1 MIWDMKMK
9 IKDRTEELVY
19 ELPKGLLKWYD
30 FHKEGRALCVT
41 GGTEKYDLLADVL
54 LENCL
59 EVDTLDRL
67 SLEEMLCE
75 KEDCTNGVY
84 NYIVVIGVLECCEK
98 PGTVLKILKDMLHP
112 SGKLLLGMDNRL
124 GIRYFCGERDP
135 FTLRLYDG
143 IDNYSKVGNKEK
155 DSIQGRNFSMAEIKE
170 MLKISGFKHYKF
182 YSVFPALQRPQI
194 LLAEGYTPN
203 EAMDIRVFPQY
214 NSPETVFLEE
224 GRLYE
229 SLIKESMLHTMANGY
244 FIECSLKGGLHNIDQ
259 ITLSMDRGPEN
270 SLVTMVKAGEYVAK
284 RALYEEGREK
294 IKALM
299 ENTEYL
305 KAHHVPVVEAK
316 IKSDSFWMPYCN
328 GQIATVYF
336 QELLQKDKEKF
347 LSELTHYFD
356 IILGSSEHIPYSEVN
371 WEQFEPGWEK
381 RKGDD
386 PNIDKWRKAAFSD
399 ALGGKDIGVI
409 LKRGYIDMVSLN
421 SFYTE
426 GGFVFFDQEFYI
438 ENLPANVIM
447 IRTIDCIY
455 RGKSFL
461 NEILPVDDVLKC
473 FHLYE
478 HRDIWRKYVG
488 MFIRNLRNEK
498 ELACYHKEHRCDLRV
513 INANRMRMNFSQ
525 EEYEKL
531 FFDIFRNLNGRKVYL
546 FGSGIF
552 AKKFL
557 EQFGSVIEI
566 EGILDNNET
575 KWGNRIGI
583 LEIQSPQVLAD
594 IVASCKVIICIK
606 RYEQVLTQL
615 RNMGVKDISIYNHEI
630 DYPLPLKSN
639 CIIETK
645 QEDTKKYNIGYIAG
659 VFDLFHVGHLNLFKR
674 AKQQCNYLIVGVVSD
689 EQVMQNKKTT
699 PYIPFTDRLEIVK
712 SCKYVDE
719 AVEIPFNRPSTE
731 DAFRRYRFDVQFSGS
746 DYESD
751 PDWLAKQTYLR
762 KHGSDLVFFPYTE
775 SISSSKLKEKILDI
789 PI

>member
-1 MIWDMKMK
+1 ME
-9 IKDRTEELVY
+9 IKERTEELVY

-30 FHKEGRALCVT
+30 FHKGGRALYVI
-41 GGTEKYDLLADVL
+41 GGTEKNDLLTDVL
-54 LENCL
+54 LENGL
-59 EVDTLDRL
+59 EVDTLDRR
-67 SLEEMLCE
+67 SLEQMLCGKE
-75 KEDCTNGVY
+75 KYASGAY
-84 NYIVVIGVLECCEK
+84 NYIVVIGILECCEK
-98 PGTVLKILKDMLHP
+98 PEAILQILKDMLHP
-112 SGKLLLGMDNRL
+112 SGKVLLGMDNRL

-155 DSIQGRNFSMAEIKE
+155 ENIKGRNFSMAEIKE
-170 MLKISGFKHYKF
+170 MLKVSGFKHYKF
-182 YSVFPALQRPQI
+182 YSVFPTLQRPQV

-229 SLIKESMLHTMANGY
+229 GLIKEGMFHAMANGY
-244 FIECSLKGGLHNIDQ
+244 FIECSLSGDLLNIDQ

-270 SLVTMVKAGEYVAK
+270 SLATTVKAGEYVVK

-294 IKALM
+294 IKSLL

-305 KAHHVPVVEAK
+305 KAHHVPVVEGE
-316 IKSDSFWMPYCN
+316 IRSGSFWMPYCN

-347 LSELTHYFD
+347 LSALTNYFD
-356 IILGSSEHIPYSEVN
+356 IILGSSEHVPYSEVN

-399 ALGGKDIGVI
+399 TSGKKNIGVI

-421 SFYTE
+421 SFYSE
-426 GGFVFFDQEFYI
+426 RGFVFFDQEFYI

-455 RGKSFL
+455 RGRYSF
-461 NEILPVDDVLKC
+461 NEILPVDDVLKY

-478 HRDIWRKYVG
+478 YRDTWRKYVG
-488 MFIRNLRNEK
+488 IFIRDLRNEK

-531 FFDIFRNLNGRKVYL
+531 FFDIFRNLTGRKVYL

-557 EQFGSVIEI
+557 EQFGSEI
-566 EGILDNNET
+566 DIVGILDNNET
-575 KWGNRIGI
+575 NWGKRIGM
-583 LEIQSPQVLAD
+583 LEVQSPKVVSD
-594 IVASCKVIICIK
+594 MGASCKVIICIK
-606 RYEQVLTQL
+606 RYEEVLAQL

-630 DYPLPLKSN
+630 DYPLPFKSN
-639 CIIETK
+639 YIMETK
-645 QEDTKKYNIGYIAG
+645 QEEVKKYNVGYIAG

-699 PYIPFTDRLEIVK
+699 PYIPFADRLEIVR

-719 AVEIPFNRPSTE
+719 AVKIPLIRPGTE

-746 DYESD
+746 DYEND

-775 SISSSKLKEKILDI
+775 SISSSKLKEKIVKK
-789 PI
+789 